1 MQSAYVQ
8 YKVIFNRKNELNK
21 EGKALIQVRAYH
33 EGKSRFFGTGIYI
46 APNDWNAKKMQPKD
60 PILLRKIEQFL
71 HELKQYEFEVRTKC
85 NSFQISNFDQY
96 GQPIEPVKP
105 TNVSFTVFF
114 GKQLEEE
121 RQLAQPSW
129 RIRRRSYDVFKEFRK
144 DVLFTEVNYEL
155 VHKFG
160 QFLESKRFHPN
171 TIYKHQKHL
180 RKYVLLALRYK
191 HIIENPFQYFP
202 LKQVETNAQFLTVEE
217 VGRLESLAFTSEQWR
232 LEKSRDMFL
241 FSCFTGLRYSDVEGL
256 RPKDFINAPEGLELE
271 YRAQKTGKFGKKY
284 LYLMYEG
291 KPQAIARK
299 YISVDE
305 NRPLFRGL
313 TNPKVNKDLKQ
324 LAKMAAIHKHICFK
338 DSRDTFGTDMIT
350 KVDFRVV
357 QDELQHTSPNTTKK
371 YVQMN
376 DELKKQRL
384 TQIKW

>member
-1 MQSAYVQ
+1 MQITYIQ
-8 YKVIFNRKNELNK
+8 YKVVFNRKNELNK
-21 EGKALIQVRAYH
+21 EGKALIQIRAYQD
-33 EGKSRFFGTGIYI
+33 GKSRFFSTGIYI
-46 APNDWNAKKMQPKD
+46 APNDWNSKKMQPKD
-60 PILLRKIEQFL
+60 PILLRKVEQLL
-71 HELKQYEFEVRTKC
+71 HELKQYEFEVRAKRNT
-85 NSFQISNFDQY
+85 FQISAFDNY
-96 GQPIEPVKP
+96 GQPVEAAKEAL
-105 TNVSFTVFF
+105 TSFTDFYTQ
-114 GKQLEEE
+114 QLEEE

-129 RIRRRSYDVFKEFRK
+129 RIRRRSLEVFKEFRK
-144 DVLFTEVNYEL
+144 DVLFVNVNYEL

-191 HIIENPFQYFP
+191 HITENPFQYYP

-217 VGRLESLAFTSEQWR
+217 VGRLESLVFTSDQWR

-241 FSCFTGLRYSDVEGL
+241 FSCYTGLRYGDVEGL
-256 RPKDFINAPEGLELE
+256 RPKDFINSPEGLELE
-271 YRAQKTGKFGKKY
+271 FKAQKTGKFGKKY

-291 KPQAIARK
+291 KPQTIARK
-299 YISVDE
+299 YISADE
-305 NRPLFRGL
+305 NRALFKGL

-357 QDELQHTSPNTTKK
+357 QDELQHTSPVTTKK

-384 TQIKW
+384 NQIKW